1 MANSESRLQGS
12 GSTIIFSACDL
23 PMTGLTGPMRDRIE
37 APHLLNRYAKS
48 ARDNAAARQFEDA
61 GRA

>member
-23 PMTGLTGPMRDRIE
+23 PMTALTGPMRDRIE
-37 APHLLNRYAKS
+37 ARRLLNRYAKT
-48 ARDNAAARQFEDA
+48 ARDNAAAC
-61 GRA
+61 